1 MTDDHPV
8 TPGAGRMSLKVYN
21 TATRS
26 VDKFEPLEQGRV
38 RVYACGP
45 TIYDHA
51 HIGNFRSFLFFDLVH
66 RYLEWCGYEVC
77 FVMNLTDVDDK
88 VIEAASREGVSLEE
102 HTRPFGEVFLAD
114 STVLGIRP
122 ADVYPRATRYVDRM
136 VDFVKRLVASEN
148 AYSAD
153 DGAVYFAID
162 SFSAYGELKGIDTS
176 TLKVGARVDHDEY
189 DKEDARD
196 FALWKAATE
205 EDETVGAAWD
215 SPWGRGRPGWHLE
228 CSVMSVTEL
237 GDTLD
242 MHLGGEDLIF
252 PHHENEIAQSE
263 AATGRPFVR
272 NWLHVKHLFVEGQ
285 KMSKS
290 LGNFVTLRELLDEG
304 YDPASIRHL
313 LISSHYRGELNFTRQ
328 GLQASGSAVQRLLD
342 FEHRLEEVP
351 INDLAEESQL
361 PDLARNA
368 LDSFTV
374 AMDNDF
380 NSADALAAIFIMV
393 SEVNAE
399 LDLRSA
405 VIEAD
410 RDQVLNALRSM
421 DGVLGLLEVAHASR
435 VVDDEVTTWVKRK
448 LEERAKARADG
459 EYAAADAIREELEEK
474 GILVEDGP
482 TGTRWKVV
490 G

>member
-1 MTDDHPV
+1 
-8 TPGAGRMSLKVYN
+8 MSLKVYN

-26 VDKFEPLEQGRV
+26 VDEFEPLEQGRV

-66 RYLEWCGYEVC
+66 RYLEWCDYEVC

-88 VIEAASREGVSLEE
+88 VIEAASRDSVSLEE

-122 ADVYPRATRYVDRM
+122 AAVYPRATKYIDRM
-136 VDFVKRLVASEN
+136 VDFIKRLVASEN

-162 SFSAYGELKGIDTS
+162 SFSAYGKLKGIDTS

-263 AATGRPFVR
+263 AATGQPFVR

-328 GLQASGSAVQRLLD
+328 GLQASASAVQRLFD

-361 PDLARNA
+361 PDLARSA
-368 LDSFTV
+368 LDSFKM

-380 NSADALAAIFIMV
+380 NSADALAAIFILV

-399 LDLRSA
+399 LDLRPA
-405 VIEAD
+405 VIGAD
-410 RDQVLNALRSM
+410 RDQALNALRSM
-421 DGVLGLLEVAHASR
+421 DGVLGLLEVAHTSR
-435 VVDDEVTTWVKRK
+435 VVDDEVTAWVERK
-448 LEERAKARADG
+448 LEERAKARANG
-459 EYAAADAIREELEEK
+459 EYAGADVIRKELEER

-482 TGTRWKVV
+482 AGTRWKV
-490 G
+490 GG

>member
-1 MTDDHPV
+1 
-8 TPGAGRMSLKVYN
+8 MSLKVYN

-26 VDKFEPLEQGRV
+26 VDEFEPLEQGRV

-66 RYLEWCGYEVC
+66 RYLEWCDYEVC

-88 VIEAASREGVSLEE
+88 VIEAASRDSVSLEE

-122 ADVYPRATRYVDRM
+122 ADVYPRATRYIDRM
-136 VDFVKRLVASEN
+136 VDFIKRLVASEN

-162 SFSAYGELKGIDTS
+162 SFSAYGKLKGIDTS

-263 AATGRPFVR
+263 AATGQPFVR

-328 GLQASGSAVQRLLD
+328 GLQASASAVQRLLD

-361 PDLARNA
+361 PDLARSA
-368 LDSFTV
+368 LDSFKM

-380 NSADALAAIFIMV
+380 NSADALAAIFILV

-399 LDLRSA
+399 LDLRPA
-405 VIEAD
+405 IIGAD

-421 DGVLGLLEVAHASR
+421 DGVLGLLEVAHTSR
-435 VVDDEVTTWVKRK
+435 VVDDEVTVWVERK
-448 LEERAKARADG
+448 LEERANARANG
-459 EYAAADAIREELEEK
+459 EYAVADVIRKELEER

-482 TGTRWKVV
+482 AGTRWKVV

>member
-122 ADVYPRATRYVDRM
+122 ADVYPRATKYVDRM

-263 AATGRPFVR
+263 AATGRI
-272 NWLHVKHLFVEGQ
+272 H
-285 KMSKS
+285 
-290 LGNFVTLRELLDEG
+290 
-304 YDPASIRHL
+304 
-313 LISSHYRGELNFTRQ
+313 
-328 GLQASGSAVQRLLD
+328 
-342 FEHRLEEVP
+342 
-351 INDLAEESQL
+351 
-361 PDLARNA
+361 
-368 LDSFTV
+368 
-374 AMDNDF
+374 F
-380 NSADALAAIFIMV
+380 NSHPTFLRHNIALGIEL
-393 SEVNAE
+393 SE
-399 LDLRSA
+399 
-405 VIEAD
+405 D
-410 RDQVLNALRSM
+410 RIQ
-421 DGVLGLLEVAHASR
+421 H
-435 VVDDEVTTWVKRK
+435 
-448 LEERAKARADG
+448 
-459 EYAAADAIREELEEK
+459 
-474 GILVEDGP
+474 P
-482 TGTRWKVV
+482 V
-490 G
+490 GFQCKP

>member
-1 MTDDHPV
+1 
-8 TPGAGRMSLKVYN
+8 MSLKVYN

-26 VDKFEPLEQGRV
+26 VDEFEPLEQGRV

-66 RYLEWCGYEVC
+66 RYLEWCDYEVC

-88 VIEAASREGVSLEE
+88 VIEAASRESISLEE

-122 ADVYPRATRYVDRM
+122 ADVYPRATKYIDRM
-136 VDFVKRLVASEN
+136 VDFIKRLVASEN

-162 SFSAYGELKGIDTS
+162 SFSAYGKLKGIDTS

-196 FALWKAATE
+196 FALWKSATE
-205 EDETVGAAWD
+205 KDETVGAAWD

-263 AATGRPFVR
+263 AATGQPFVR

-328 GLQASGSAVQRLLD
+328 GLQASASAVQRLLD

-361 PDLARNA
+361 PDLAWSA
-368 LDSFTV
+368 LDSFKM

-380 NSADALAAIFIMV
+380 NSADALAAIFILV

-399 LDLRSA
+399 LDLRPA
-405 VIEAD
+405 VIGAD
-410 RDQVLNALRSM
+410 RDQALNALRSM
-421 DGVLGLLEVAHASR
+421 DGVLGLLEVAHTSR
-435 VVDDEVTTWVKRK
+435 VVDDEVTAWVERK
-448 LEERAKARADG
+448 LEERANARANG
-459 EYAAADAIREELEEK
+459 EYAAADVIRKELEER

-482 TGTRWKVV
+482 AGTRWKVV

>member
-1 MTDDHPV
+1 
-8 TPGAGRMSLKVYN
+8 MSLKVYN

-26 VDKFEPLEQGRV
+26 VDEFEPLEQGKV

-66 RYLEWCGYEVC
+66 RYLEWCDYEVC

-88 VIEAASREGVSLEE
+88 VIEAASRERVSLEE

-122 ADVYPRATRYVDRM
+122 ADVYPRATRYIDRM
-136 VDFVKRLVASEN
+136 VDFIKRLVASEN

-153 DGAVYFAID
+153 DGAGYFAID
-162 SFSAYGELKGIDTS
+162 SFSAYGKLKGIDTS

-263 AATGRPFVR
+263 AATGQPFVR

-328 GLQASGSAVQRLLD
+328 GLQASASAVQRLLD

-361 PDLARNA
+361 PDLARSA
-368 LDSFTV
+368 LDSFKM

-380 NSADALAAIFIMV
+380 NSADALAAIFILV

-399 LDLRSA
+399 LDLRPA
-405 VIEAD
+405 VIGAD
-410 RDQVLNALRSM
+410 RDQALNALRSM
-421 DGVLGLLEVAHASR
+421 DGVLGLLEVAHTSR
-435 VVDDEVTTWVKRK
+435 VVDDEVTAWVERK
-448 LEERAKARADG
+448 LEERANARANG
-459 EYAAADAIREELEEK
+459 EYAAADVIRKELEER

-482 TGTRWKVV
+482 AGTRWKVV

>member
-1 MTDDHPV
+1 MTDDYPV
-8 TPGAGRMSLKVYN
+8 TLGAGPMSLKVYN

-26 VDKFEPLEQGRV
+26 VNKFEPLEEGRV

-66 RYLEWCGYEVC
+66 RYLEWCGYKVS

-88 VIEAASREGVSLEE
+88 VIEAAARDGVSLEE

-114 STVLGIRP
+114 SMVLGIRP
-122 ADVYPRATRYVDRM
+122 ADVYPRATKYIDRM
-136 VDFVKRLVASEN
+136 VGFVKRLVASEN

-153 DGAVYFAID
+153 DGAVYFAIG
-162 SFSAYGELKGIDTS
+162 SFSEYGKLKGIDPS

-205 EDETVGAAWD
+205 EDEAVGAAWD

-263 AATGRPFVR
+263 TGTGQPFVR

-328 GLQASGSAVQRLLD
+328 GLQASTSAVQRLLD
-342 FEHRLEEVP
+342 FEHRLEEVL

-361 PDLARNA
+361 SDLARSA
-368 LDSFTV
+368 LDSFKL

-380 NSADALAAIFIMV
+380 NSADALAAIFILV

-399 LDLRSA
+399 LDLHPS

-421 DGVLGLLEVAHASR
+421 DEVLGLLEVAHSSR
-435 VVDDEVTTWVKRK
+435 VVDDEVTAWVELK
-448 LEERAKARADG
+448 LEERAKARMDG
-459 EYAAADAIREELEEK
+459 EYAAADAIREELEQR
-474 GILVEDGP
+474 GVLVEDGP
-482 TGTRWKVV
+482 KGTRWKVV

>member
-1 MTDDHPV
+1 
-8 TPGAGRMSLKVYN
+8 MSLKVYN

-26 VDKFEPLEQGRV
+26 VDEFEPLEQGRV

-66 RYLEWCGYEVC
+66 RYLEWRDYEVC

-88 VIEAASREGVSLEE
+88 VIEAASRERVSLEE

-122 ADVYPRATRYVDRM
+122 ADVYPRATKYIDRM

-162 SFSAYGELKGIDTS
+162 SFSAYGKLKGIDTS

-313 LISSHYRGELNFTRQ
+313 LISSHYRGELNFTRK

-351 INDLAEESQL
+351 INDLAKESQL
-361 PDLARNA
+361 PDLARSA
-368 LDSFTV
+368 LDSFKM

-380 NSADALAAIFIMV
+380 NSADALAAIFILI

-399 LDLRSA
+399 LDLHPA
-405 VIEAD
+405 IIGAD

-421 DGVLGLLEVAHASR
+421 DGVLGLLEVAHTSR
-435 VVDDEVTTWVKRK
+435 VVDDEVTAWVERK
-448 LEERAKARADG
+448 LEERAKARANG
-459 EYAAADAIREELEEK
+459 EYAAADVIRKELEER

>member
-45 TIYDHA
+45 TIYGHA

-66 RYLEWCGYEVC
+66 RYLDWCDYEVC

-122 ADVYPRATRYVDRM
+122 ADVYPRATKYIDRM

-162 SFSAYGELKGIDTS
+162 SFSAYGKLKGIDTS

-228 CSVMSVTEL
+228 CSVMSMTEL

-328 GLQASGSAVQRLLD
+328 GLQASSSAVQRLLD

-351 INDLAEESQL
+351 INDLTKESQL
-361 PDLARNA
+361 PDLARSA
-368 LDSFTV
+368 LDSFKM

-380 NSADALAAIFIMV
+380 NSADALAAIFILV

-399 LDLRSA
+399 LDLRPA
-405 VIEAD
+405 IIGAD

-435 VVDDEVTTWVKRK
+435 VVDDEVTAWVERK
-448 LEERAKARADG
+448 LEERAKARANG
-459 EYAAADAIREELEEK
+459 EYAAADVIRKELEER

>member
-1 MTDDHPV
+1 
-8 TPGAGRMSLKVYN
+8 MSLKVYN

-26 VDKFEPLEQGRV
+26 VDEFEPLEQGRV

-66 RYLEWCGYEVC
+66 RYLEWCDYEVC

-88 VIEAASREGVSLEE
+88 VIEAASRERVSLEE
-102 HTRPFGEVFLAD
+102 HTRPLGEVFLAD
-114 STVLGIRP
+114 STVLGIRR
-122 ADVYPRATRYVDRM
+122 ADVYPRATRYIDRM
-136 VDFVKRLVASEN
+136 VDFIKRLVASEN

-162 SFSAYGELKGIDTS
+162 SFSAYGKLKGIDTS

-263 AATGRPFVR
+263 AATGQPFVR

-328 GLQASGSAVQRLLD
+328 GLQASASAVQRLLD

-361 PDLARNA
+361 PDLARSA
-368 LDSFTV
+368 LDSFKM

-380 NSADALAAIFIMV
+380 NSADALAAIFILV

-399 LDLRSA
+399 LDLRPA
-405 VIEAD
+405 VIGAD
-410 RDQVLNALRSM
+410 RDQALNALRSM
-421 DGVLGLLEVAHASR
+421 DGVLGLLEVAHTSR
-435 VVDDEVTTWVKRK
+435 VVDDEVTAWVERK
-448 LEERAKARADG
+448 LEERAKARANG
-459 EYAAADAIREELEEK
+459 EYAVADVIRKELEER

-482 TGTRWKVV
+482 AGTRWKVV

>member
-1 MTDDHPV
+1 
-8 TPGAGRMSLKVYN
+8 MSLKVYN

-26 VDKFEPLEQGRV
+26 VDEFEPLEQGRV

-66 RYLEWCGYEVC
+66 RYLEWCDYEVC

-88 VIEAASREGVSLEE
+88 VIEAASRERVSLEE

-122 ADVYPRATRYVDRM
+122 ADVYPRATRYIDRM
-136 VDFVKRLVASEN
+136 VDFIKRLVASEN

-162 SFSAYGELKGIDTS
+162 SFSAYGKLKGIDTS

-263 AATGRPFVR
+263 AATGQPFVR

-328 GLQASGSAVQRLLD
+328 GLQASASAVQRLLD

-361 PDLARNA
+361 PDLARSA
-368 LDSFTV
+368 LDSFKM

-380 NSADALAAIFIMV
+380 NSADALAAIFILV

-399 LDLRSA
+399 LDLHPA
-405 VIEAD
+405 IIGAD

-421 DGVLGLLEVAHASR
+421 DGVLGLLEVAHTSR
-435 VVDDEVTTWVKRK
+435 VVDDEVTAWVERK
-448 LEERAKARADG
+448 LEERAKARANG
-459 EYAAADAIREELEEK
+459 EYAAADVIRKELEER